1 MSTHLLPVRHTAQR
15 SPFTEIRE
23 ARHQRAL
30 VASATVTG
38 IVSVTVASLALVTLG
53 LGA

>member
-30 VASATVTG
+30 VASATG